1 MGHDETDVAAARA
14 AHEANRVLC
23 GAIGQSDYGPWDEA
37 DKGIQA
43 SVLAGV
49 KAVRQN
55 PARTPRE
62 SHEAWCK
69 FKLEQGWKFG
79 PEKSLHRK
87 EHPNLVPYE
96 KLPIAEQSKDA
107 IFLAVVRAVLS
118 ARGALES
125 RDEVAVEF
133 EFFEGRAEQ
142 LPPGGGW
149 SVVGMTP
156 SPNSFRWRRLAR

>member
-1 MGHDETDVAAARA
+1 MEHDETNVAAARA

-23 GAIGQSDYGPWDEA
+23 AAIGQSDYGPWDEC
-37 DKGIQA
+37 DEGIQA

-49 KAVRQN
+49 EAVKQN

-62 SHEAWCK
+62 SHESWCQ
-69 FKLEQGWKFG
+69 FKLAKGWKLG
-79 PEKSLHRK
+79 PEKSLLRK

-118 ARGALES
+118 ARGALI
-125 RDEVAVEF
+125 RLDEGAEF

-149 SVVGMTP
+149 GVVSLTP